1 MSNVA
6 EKYESAFDALA
17 ESPSEALNLKLRAR
31 LMHEIRDR
39 MSANNWTQAETAN
52 HLGISQPRVSDLV
65 NGKISRFS
73 LDSLVNMLAA
83 LGGDVQLEV
92 A

>member
-1 MSNVA
+1 MTQKFENV
-6 EKYESAFDALA
+6 FDALA
-17 ESPSEALNLKLRAR
+17 DSPEEALNLKLRAGMMR
-31 LMHEIRDR
+31 EIRHR
-39 MSANNWTQAETAN
+39 VSANGWTQVETAEF
-52 HLGISQPRVSDLV
+52 LGISQPRVSYLL

-83 LGGDVQLEV
+83 LGGDIQLEV